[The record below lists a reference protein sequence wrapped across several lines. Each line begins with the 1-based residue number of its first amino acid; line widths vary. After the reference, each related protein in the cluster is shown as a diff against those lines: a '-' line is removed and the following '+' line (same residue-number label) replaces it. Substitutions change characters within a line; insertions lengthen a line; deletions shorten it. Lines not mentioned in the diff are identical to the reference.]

1 MRRSL
6 RPPED
11 YIPATFGSSSVTNF
25 SAAYKIL
32 WEVSK
37 YCFQFKKSSMPLGF
51 LLQQIVLSFILD
63 DQRPSQTTSG

>member
-1 MRRSL
+1 MRRTL

-63 DQRPSQTTSG
+63 DQRPS